1 MFLARIEKISDF
13 FVNLKNSQ
21 MSTHIINEIMI
32 FSIQSKTFAF
42 DFHFSALVMFG
53 EQQDVSIYGNLNGTF

>member
-1 MFLARIEKISDF
+1 
-13 FVNLKNSQ
+13 